1 MYATNNT
8 CSLTKWQTLSNDMF
22 YRRTGPARWLSNQTG
37 RWKLFMQQILRRVH
51 IKLTI
56 RSHPH
61 LLTLSWVIYLLLNT
75 ASQNCFDKAWAQIK
89 TSIIHNGRPWS
100 STHVKYS
107 ALDLAYLV
115 KWNQWNNPKS
125 TNSAHPTIPQV
136 FESWH
141 TGMYLTMS
149 ASEGYS
155 CDKNECW
162 ESGWDSGWV
171 IRLKSETTYVCVI
184 SSKTLQ
190 FLNYNISHPCP
201 S

>member
-1 MYATNNT
+1 
-8 CSLTKWQTLSNDMF
+8 
-22 YRRTGPARWLSNQTG
+22 
-37 RWKLFMQQILRRVH
+37 MQQTTHVVWPSGRHYPMTGFIERLDQ
-51 IKLTI
+51 LTVQSDRPVKAFHATDFKKGPYQTHN
-56 RSHPH
+56 RSHLH

-100 STHVKYS
+100 STLLKYS

-125 TNSAHPTIPQV
+125 TNSTHPAIPQV